1 MPKKFW
7 QFRNQAAGSAELLL
21 YGDISDSSWWGDE
34 VTPKTFADELNALGA
49 LTSLTVRINS
59 GGGDVFAAQTIGN
72 LLEQHTAQVTARIDG
87 LCASAATIIACHCD
101 KVVAAND
108 STYMI
113 HPVRMG
119 IFDFADAVTLQQYI
133 GALNTIREN
142 ILNLY
147 TKKTGREKDE
157 VAAWMDA
164 TSWWTG
170 EAAKTNG
177 FVDELVDD
185 GEKTVV
191 ENRGG
196 LLFVN
201 SVNMNL
207 PFDKAPKFVQNSVAA
222 APAASGFV
230 NTPTPAEQP
239 GNNSH
244 ILDDVAYQDAPTTLQ
259 VGGVSKPSDTDFSEL
274 ERETIWKNTSIKRI
288 GESIAGRYGLG
299 FTYDADDYDI
309 ECDEQDGT
317 DSSYYNTLCKNYGL
331 ILKVYAKRLWVYD
344 RERYKGKRAVQDF
357 DRTNIIPGSLSYN
370 TTLSGTYT
378 GGYFTYTDADK
389 DLDIVCS
396 VGGGNHTKNV
406 NRRATSVF
414 DASVQLCAEINNANH
429 GRVKLKFS
437 VMGNWGV
444 SAGNNLRLTGYG
456 DGLNG
461 GINGK
466 YFVDKVTHK
475 YTKSGGFVT
484 SFECSG
490 IFDPFH
496 YWDVGGHIEYH
507 QSEDSS
513 SESYN
518 SAYETTSPAA
528 NAAGAAAGAT
538 AGAAVTLTKAPFY
551 YTSVAP
557 KPSCYKSGTFYFYD
571 GILVNNRYRITNTAA
586 RCGKL
591 PVGKNVTGW
600 VPASYCNG
608 GGITTK

>member
-170 EAAKTNG
+170 EEAKTNG

-207 PFDKAPKFVQNSVAA
+207 PFNKAPKFVQNSVAA

-239 GNNSH
+239 GDNSH
-244 ILDDVAYQDAPTTLQ
+244 KEDTNMANEIKTVDELRQIAELAGRPFILKGIMTVNGAKKALEAGASGIVVSNHGGRVLDQCPATAEVLPAIADA
-259 VGGVSKPSDTDFSEL
+259 VGGKM
-274 ERETIWKNTSIKRI
+274 TI
-288 GESIAGRYGLG
+288 LV
-299 FTYDADDYDI
+299 D
-309 ECDEQDGT
+309 
-317 DSSYYNTLCKNYGL
+317 
-331 ILKVYAKRLWVYD
+331 
-344 RERYKGKRAVQDF
+344 
-357 DRTNIIPGSLSYN
+357 
-370 TTLSGTYT
+370 
-378 GGYFTYTDADK
+378 
-389 DLDIVCS
+389 
-396 VGGGNHTKNV
+396 
-406 NRRATSVF
+406 
-414 DASVQLCAEINNANH
+414 
-429 GRVKLKFS
+429 
-437 VMGNWGV
+437 
-444 SAGNNLRLTGYG
+444 
-456 DGLNG
+456 G
-461 GINGK
+461 GIRTGM
-466 YFVDKVTHK
+466 
-475 YTKSGGFVT
+475 
-484 SFECSG
+484 
-490 IFDPFH
+490 
-496 YWDVGGHIEYH
+496 DVFK
-507 QSEDSS
+507 
-513 SESYN
+513 
-518 SAYETTSPAA
+518 
-528 NAAGAAAGAT
+528 AAASRACRST
-538 AGAAVTLTKAPFY
+538 W
-551 YTSVAP
+551 TS
-557 KPSCYKSGTFYFYD
+557 
-571 GILVNNRYRITNTAA
+571 
-586 RCGKL
+586 
-591 PVGKNVTGW
+591 
-600 VPASYCNG
+600 
-608 GGITTK
+608 